1 MHSQAKIP
9 QPIVK
14 PAVNPN
20 ISIQPKPLLSSSGWG
35 FAACAK
41 GEVVARERGVLSR
54 APGGGNVVTIAVVG
68 GSVRGGGGEVVEVVA
83 VLLTVL
89 VVLFGASV
97 LVMAD
102 GDTHAQWHS
111 LVVYGPPGQA
121 TPHAQKKAFPNV
133 WSTRPSGHAGE

>member
-1 MHSQAKIP
+1 MESTASNSTGNDVGSCFDFPH
-9 QPIVK
+9 
-14 PAVNPN
+14 
-20 ISIQPKPLLSSSGWG
+20 LCMR
-35 FAACAK
+35 FY
-41 GEVVARERGVLSR
+41 ARL
-54 APGGGNVVTIAVVG
+54 PT
-68 GSVRGGGGEVVEVVA
+68 
-83 VLLTVL
+83 
-89 VVLFGASV
+89 SV